1 MAGCTSMKF
10 VLSTPPHRLHDQPVF
25 HFLDALVQALLR
37 IPRLDGNFFAADDG
51 SGVDGGSYVMDGAA
65 RRWDVGLQ
73 GLAHGMEAAKDGDGR
88 AVAGS
93 VDFAGA
99 AIGQEGR
106 MQVDDTPGE
115 LGQEGCA
122 EYAHPAREY
131 DEVDLEEVQEGSE
144 LRFALRH
151 FRCFGWRGSVPGQ
164 VDGGQFVTQSALQAN
179 RVGFVAHDEGDFD
192 AGKLAA
198 FDGIDEGLQVAAAA
212 GDEDAE
218 AEGFHSL
225 RTSSSAEVSSALM
238 RCLYCSIRCA
248 SCWLQRASILAASR
262 AAPSGSRIVGVAM
275 PEGSRNEERISM
287 PPKRSL

>member
-1 MAGCTSMKF
+1 MAGCTSKKF
-10 VLSTPPHRLHDQPVF
+10 VISTPPHRLHDQPVF
-25 HFLDALVQALLR
+25 HFLDALVQALLC
-37 IPRLDGNFFAADDG
+37 ISRLDGDLFAADDG
-51 SGVDGGSYVMDGAA
+51 SGVDGGGDVVDGAA

-88 AVAGS
+88 AVAGG

-99 AIGQEGR
+99 AIGQESG
-106 MQVDDTPGE
+106 MQVDDTPGK
-115 LGQEGCA
+115 LGQEGRA

-131 DEVDLEEVQEGSE
+131 DEVDLEEAQESSE

-151 FRCFGWRGSVPGQ
+151 FRRFGRRGSVPGQ
-164 VDGGQFVTQSALQAN
+164 VDGRQFVAQGALQAG
-179 RVGFVAHDEGDFD
+179 RVGFVTDDEGDFD
-192 AGKLAA
+192 VGKLAA
-198 FDGIDEGLQVAAAA
+198 FDGVDEGLQVAAAA
-212 GDEDAE
+212 GDENAE
-218 AEGFHSL
+218 AERLHSL

-248 SCWLQRASILAASR
+248 SCWSQRASILAASR

-275 PEGSRNEERISM
+275 PEGSRSEERISM